1 MNELLIWKK
10 NHIFAANN
18 AENMYIHQRKDWPN
32 FIWEEGKLLKLLTKI
47 TKKQGRL
54 IGRMESIGFQL
65 QSEAV
70 LRSITLEVL
79 KSNEIEGELLN
90 PEQVR
95 SSVARRLGLDIAG
108 LIPSDRYVDGAVE
121 MMLDATQAYLL
132 PLTKTR
138 LFAWHNLLFPLNGN
152 SSSKMVIGKWRNN
165 KLDDPMQVVSGAM
178 GKEKVHFQAPN
189 SDLLSKEMKTF
200 LEWFNKDSELHP
212 LLKAA
217 VSHLWFVTLHP
228 FDDGNGRVARAIADM
243 QLTRADEI
251 PQRFYSMSSQIRIE
265 RKQYYSILEKTQKGS
280 LDITDWIEWFIE
292 CLERA
297 IAASEETLSSIIKK
311 SRYWDLLHSKSL
323 SDRQKMMINKLLDGF
338 EGKLTSSKWAKISG
352 CSQDTAMR
360 DIQNLIDQRILNRED
375 AGGRSTNYKLIEI
388 D

>member
-1 MNELLIWKK
+1 
-10 NHIFAANN
+10 
-18 AENMYIHQRKDWPN
+18 MYIHQHKDWPN

-47 TKKQGRL
+47 TQKQGRL

-90 PEQVR
+90 ADQVR

-108 LIPSDRYVDGAVE
+108 LVPSDRHIDGAVE

-132 PLTKTR
+132 PLTKVR
-138 LFAWHNLLFPLNGN
+138 LFAWHNLLFPLEGN
-152 SSSKMVIGKWRNN
+152 RTAKMVIGKWRNN

-178 GKEKVHFQAPN
+178 GKEKVHFQAPDSN
-189 SDLLSKEMKTF
+189 VISKEMKTF
-200 LEWFNKDSELHP
+200 FDWFNTKSELHP

-228 FDDGNGRVARAIADM
+228 FDDGNGRIARAIADM

-265 RKQYYSILEKTQKGS
+265 RKQYYNILEKTQKGS
-280 LDITDWIEWFIE
+280 LDITDWIVWFVE

-311 SRYWDLLHSKSL
+311 SCFWDFLHTKSL
-323 SDRQKMMINKLLDGF
+323 TDRQKMMINKLLDGF

-360 DIQNLIDQRILNRED
+360 DIQNLIDQNVLEKES
-375 AGGRSTNYKLIEI
+375 AGGRSTNYKLKEIE
-388 D
+388 